1 MEVEKEKEATDEEVF
16 ALRDEEQ
23 QRKRQERELAKQLH
37 VWEKGVVSRP
47 PVRDYEGELSE
58 QAQAQAAQQSKLNL
72 VAAATRDRRKE
83 KENMAD
89 FIAKKREMF
98 LVQMSLDTKRAEIR
112 KLEERAQQR
121 EEALRKSEQMLEEDA
136 LRFDQ
141 FLKDNDQ
148 KAVQAIKKAESE
160 TKAKAEKVQEIKKLN
175 AQITQIKSEMSKFE
189 EQLEDCRKYK
199 SFLDKLTPVEWFEEL
214 EDAKRQ
220 RKEARIKLKR
230 DAKKEVAVEKAVTEA
245 RALALAQIEEENK
258 KKGRRGRR
266 DREAEEAAEKERV
279 EAQVAAAAAQ
289 AAALIDAEEIEDDEE
304 GVEEEEPMYFT
315 EPQQLLDIFTAL
327 EESNL
332 FLIQN
337 SQETEEALEE
347 LKAKLSETQARMEG
361 ETAILKAQIDVL
373 KASIKVEEDK
383 RSSLSER
390 KGKTTGVQK
399 QETTLDNLNKKVAEV
414 YRAIFSEADNS
425 LGTLQMLTNIESRL
439 EELLSIIDLMPK
451 DEVEAAEKLKEKE
464 RRQRVREARQA
475 EAAKQQE
482 ERIQR
487 SIRRSQE
494 PVKRRVGKPI
504 MFRSQPIQR
513 KKKTTEETEVGIDEE
528 DDINF
533 YLNM

>member
-1 MEVEKEKEATDEEVF
+1 MNPFHMPTDEEVF

-23 QRKRQERELAKQLH
+23 HRKKMERERARDLH
-37 VWEKGVVSRP
+37 VWEKGVTR
-47 PVRDYEGELSE
+47 RTLGDQQLGDE
-58 QAQAQAAQQSKLNL
+58 QRSKLSL

-148 KAVQAIKKAESE
+148 KAVQAIKKAEAE

-199 SFLDKLTPVEWFEEL
+199 DFLDKLTPPEWFEEQ
-214 EDAKRQ
+214 EAAKQRRKGERKARKLAERQ
-220 RKEARIKLKR
+220 
-230 DAKKEVAVEKAVTEA
+230 AVLDEKA
-245 RALALAQIEEENK
+245 
-258 KKGRRGRR
+258 
-266 DREAEEAAEKERV
+266 
-279 EAQVAAAAAQ
+279 AAAAAQ
-289 AAALIDAEEIEDDEE
+289 LEAEAEAERTRKSRRNRKDRGAEEGLEKEKLAAKAPILTLDDISDDEQP
-304 GVEEEEPMYFT
+304 EEEQDAPMFFQ

-347 LKAKLSETQARMEG
+347 LKAKFAETRQRMEAESAG
-361 ETAILKAQIDVL
+361 LKTQIDSL
-373 KASIKVEEDK
+373 KGSIKVEEDK
-383 RSSLSER
+383 GRALLDR
-390 KGKTTGVQK
+390 AGKNTGVQA
-399 QETTLDNLNKKVAEV
+399 QERTLEELNRKVAEV
-414 YRAIFSEADNS
+414 YRAIFAEADNS
-425 LGTLQMLTNIESRL
+425 LGTLQMLTNIEARL
-439 EELLSIIDLMPK
+439 EELLSIIDAMPRE
-451 DEVEAAEKLKEKE
+451 EVEAAEKQKEKE
-464 RRQRVREARQA
+464 RRQRVREAKQA
-475 EAAKQQE
+475 LAAKLQE

-494 PVKRRVGKPI
+494 PVRRRVGKPI

-513 KKKTTEETEVGIDEE
+513 KKKAVDEQEKKMDEE
-528 DDINF
+528 DDVNF
-533 YLNM
+533 YLQMP